1 MNSLNGNVRVP
12 DWSYRTVLRPLLFA
26 LPADTARAVA
36 LRVMGRLAQTAFG
49 RGIVDTLGHMRPDPQ
64 LKRSVGALKFPGPIG
79 LGAGLDPAG
88 WAAGALA
95 QFGVGFLELGPI
107 GTGATRLPSS
117 MRQPKTAG
125 WIETGT
131 CSVNVEELIRNL
143 QPLGHR
149 SDRSPAGVR
158 IVCRLPNNVRD
169 LTAELTQLAE
179 WVDVFVLP
187 HNAAN
192 QSDWRAQR
200 DIVQRCAPAVPVWGQ
215 MTLEAIETGLA
226 LLPEFDGIVLDTAT
240 ITTTGCL
247 RSRIKRE
254 AVQQAVVH
262 VREVRGTDFPILISG
277 GFTDPIDV
285 VQVLKPH
292 GHTGADLA
300 AVDTGLV
307 FSGPGLVKRTNEL
320 LLGQLPGGSMPPAL
334 PVPQQSWCW
343 LFLMG
348 ISLLAG
354 GGLAMVLAATRVV
367 LPYDEQF
374 VGMTRTEFTA
384 VSPRLLPFMTHDRF
398 TLAGT
403 MLALAWLYLG
413 LSWCAVRQGKH
424 WAQVTMQASAFAG
437 FFSFFLF
444 LGFGYFDPFH
454 AFVTAILFQ
463 FLLLSMITPL
473 VPTPIIPSADGRE
486 DAAWR
491 VAQWGQLLYIVHGA
505 VLLVAGLV
513 ISAIGATQVFVQED
527 LEFMELCTA
536 DLDAANPRL
545 IPLIAHD
552 RATFGGMLIATGV
565 CVLLFSLWGIRRAQ
579 AWQWW
584 SLTIAGGIGY
594 TAAIGIHLVV
604 GYTSLKHL
612 APAIG
617 GGLLVALGSA
627 LLYPFLC
634 GPVRDKPSA

>member
-1 MNSLNGNVRVP
+1 MP

-36 LRVMGRLAQTAFG
+36 LRSMGRLAQTAFG
-49 RGIVDTLGHMRPDPQ
+49 RGIVDAFGHMRPDPR
-64 LKRSVGALKFPGPIG
+64 LKRSVSSLDLPGPIG
-79 LGAGLDPAG
+79 IGAGLDPAG

-95 QFGVGFLELGPI
+95 QFGVGFLEVGPI
-107 GTGATRLPSS
+107 GTGPTRLPSYR
-117 MRQPKTAG
+117 RQPEAAG
-125 WIETGT
+125 WTETGT
-131 CSVNVEELIRNL
+131 CSVNVEELIQNL
-143 QPLGHR
+143 QPVGRR
-149 SDRSPAGVR
+149 SDRSPAGLR
-158 IVCRLPNNVRD
+158 IICRLPKDVRD
-169 LTAELTQLAE
+169 LTAELSQLAE
-179 WVDVFVLP
+179 WVEVFVLL
-187 HNAAN
+187 HNVA
-192 QSDWRAQR
+192 SHLDWREQR
-200 DIVQRCAPAVPVWGQ
+200 DIVQRCAPDVPVWGQ
-215 MTLEAIETGLA
+215 FSLEAIETGRA
-226 LLPEFDGIVLDTAT
+226 LLPEFDGIVFDTAT

-247 RSRIKRE
+247 RSRIKLD
-254 AVQQAVVH
+254 AVQQAVEQI
-262 VREVRGTDFPILISG
+262 RAARGTDFPILISG
-277 GFTDPIDV
+277 GFTDPVDA

-292 GHTGADLA
+292 SHNGADLA

-320 LLGQLPGGSMPPAL
+320 LLGQLPVVSTPSAL
-334 PVPQQSWCW
+334 PAPQQSWCW

-374 VGMTRTEFTA
+374 VGMTRTEFIA

-403 MLALAWLYLG
+403 MIALAWLYLG
-413 LSWCAVRQGKH
+413 LSWSAVRQGKH

-473 VPTPIIPSADGRE
+473 VPTLILPSADVRE

-491 VAQWGQLLYIVHGA
+491 AAQWGQLLYIVHGA

-527 LEFMELCTA
+527 LEFMELCAA

-604 GYTSLKHL
+604 GYTSFKHL

-634 GPVRDKPSA
+634 GTERDKPSA